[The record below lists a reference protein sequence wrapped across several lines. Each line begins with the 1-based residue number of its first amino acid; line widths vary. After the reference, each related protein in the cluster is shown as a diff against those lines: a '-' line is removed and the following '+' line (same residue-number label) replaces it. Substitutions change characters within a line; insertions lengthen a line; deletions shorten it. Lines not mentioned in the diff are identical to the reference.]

1 MIKGV
6 DSVARIPYP
15 NQYDD
20 EFFNIFKKVI
30 DVINDKG
37 EQILADA
44 AFTDWLNENGMK
56 HKGGVQTFSDLPKN
70 PEENEIRRVMSE
82 NRLYIYTGGS
92 WMMFLELDFTEVN
105 NLQAEFDAASGT
117 YPTLTDRLNAE
128 EGYIS
133 TIENRLKDW
142 ENLPQTPKPAK
153 DGVHSN
159 SEKLIYKNNSDGLIV
174 YQKKNKG
181 YVRHEFK
188 RGTGGSGYGV
198 NYELLRLID
207 VKNLDEVVAY
217 ISPKNPSAG
226 SISETF
232 SSSFPSSTSTASFLG
247 TGNISDKG
255 YDHVGETLDVMEVSS
270 GGFASYSVNSG
281 NTGKINI
288 GLYDRAVASGNTDYK
303 IYFGNSL
310 VKTGSVST
318 RGKPGRHIIEFNVPP
333 NKSDTLKIENSGSGD
348 LYLTAINFYRLE
360 ELNGQQVD
368 SFLAYYGNNNT
379 HYIESNGASDYA
391 LRNADD
397 NKLFGS
403 YHGGEISEECKVVK
417 GGSRVNYDTISTGDF
432 WTERNFN
439 IYQKTRLIEKAK
451 MQSTFIFDTDGT
463 LDMDFQYNVID
474 INDPINL
481 STYWVGLTCTS
492 PQLSLLKTPI
502 EKDFG
507 TPEQATASHYYFD
520 TIFGKVIQASPD
532 GKTEMHSRFPIFSE
546 NSEWIGNTSA
556 HSISDQTI
564 YRKHY
569 YGPIR
574 FSDIPVPLKMLQ
586 TSKSLDFYAY

>member
-1 MIKGV
+1 MGFNK
-6 DSVARIPYP
+6 IPLIG
-15 NQYDD
+15 NEHSD
-20 EFFNIFKKVI
+20 ETRNIINLMVQ
-30 DVINDKG
+30 VINNRG
-37 EQILADA
+37 IEILSDS
-44 AFTDWLNENGMK
+44 AFLYWLDENGMK

-92 WMMFLELDFTEVN
+92 WIIFLELDFTEVN
-105 NLQAEFDAASGT
+105 NLQADFDAASGK

-142 ENLPQTPKPAK
+142 KNLPQTPKPAK
-153 DGVHSN
+153 DGLHSN

-207 VKNLDEVVAY
+207 VKNLDEVVGY
-217 ISPKNPSAG
+217 ISPKKPSAG
-226 SISETF
+226 SISKTF
-232 SSSFPSSTSTASFLG
+232 SSSFPSSSSTVAFLG
-247 TGNISDKG
+247 TGAFSDKG
-255 YDHVGETLDVMEVSS
+255 YDHAGEMLDVMEVSS

-281 NTGKINI
+281 NAGKMNI
-288 GLYDRAVASGNTDYK
+288 GLYDRAVKSGNTDYK
-303 IYFGNSL
+303 IYFGDSL

-318 RGKPGRHIIEFNVPP
+318 IGETGRHIIEFNVPP
-333 NKSDTLKIENSGSGD
+333 NKSGTLKIENSGSGL

-368 SFLAYYGNNNT
+368 SFLAYYENNNT

-417 GGSRVNYDTISTGDF
+417 GGSRVDYDTISTGDF
-432 WTERNFN
+432 WAERNFN
-439 IYQKTRLIEKAK
+439 VYQKTRLIEKAK

-556 HSISDQTI
+556 HSISDQTM

-586 TSKSLDFYAY
+586 TSKSLDFYSY